1 MVALLRRTYDSQKL
15 IQRFSIGRGSADDLL
30 SLGRTI
36 EVTKSICDR
45 LSSEASEI
53 PSLQK
58 VLSRLNIPTD
68 LAHVINNSI
77 DEEGLILQQK
87 IEETETADLAAMNE
101 AAVNDQGEKLKPDT
115 IVKQGVALT
124 KENDTSGYF
133 ESRSGIIRPEPWLM
147 MRK

>member
-1 MVALLRRTYDSQKL
+1 MALLRRTYDSQKL

-58 VLSRLNIPTD
+58 ILSRLNIPTD
-68 LAHVINNSI
+68 LARVINNSI

-87 IEETETADLAAMNE
+87 IEETETADLAAINE
-101 AAVNDQGEKLKPDT
+101 AAVSGQEEKLKPDV